1 MSFLSR
7 IRKTVFSDN
16 FNKEFELIRHSYR
29 LSFRGQRASA
39 LVISC
44 LDSRFDS
51 TGFADRL
58 RGMISCFAYAKA
70 IGVPFRIEH
79 ISPFSLSTYL
89 IPNQY
94 DWLLG
99 ENEKSFN
106 LLCAN
111 PVVIMQRKV
120 GQRSRRLFHLSSK
133 RQHHIYINSDYVKEI
148 NLHFKKEYLFSGLYS
163 ELFRPSLSLETILQ
177 PHRDKL
183 RSAEGYISVSFRF
196 MQLMGDFKDVRGET
210 LSREEQLD
218 LLGRSIEVIQQLYC
232 KEHKMV
238 LVTSDSSFFIN
249 EVSKISYVYVVPGRI
264 GHIGFSVGNEVA
276 EKMFLD
282 FLLISEADH
291 VYMARSGKMYR
302 SNFARTAALTRNVL
316 YDEITY

>member
-99 ENEKSFN
+99 ENEKSYN
-106 LLCAN
+106 LLYAN

-120 GQRSRRLFHLSSK
+120 GQRSRRLFFLSSK
-133 RQHHIYINSDYVKEI
+133 RQHHIYINSDYVKEVDV
-148 NLHFKKEYLFSGLYS
+148 LYKKEYRFSSLFN
-163 ELFRPSLSLETILQ
+163 ELFRPSLSFETILK
-177 PHRDKL
+177 PHRDRL
-183 RSAEGYISVSFRF
+183 RSTGGYVSVSFRF
-196 MQLMGDFKDVRGET
+196 MQLMGDFDDVGGEI
-210 LSREEQLD
+210 LSSEERLD
-218 LLGRSIEVIQQLYC
+218 LLGRSIEIVQQLFG
-232 KEHKMV
+232 KEQKTI
-238 LVTSDSSFFIN
+238 LVTSDSSVFIN

-264 GHIGFSVGNEVA
+264 GHVGFSAENEVS

-282 FLLISEADH
+282 FILISEADH

-302 SNFARTAALTRNVL
+302 SNFARTAAMTRNVC
-316 YDEITY
+316 YNEITY

>member
-1 MSFLSR
+1 MSILSR

-16 FNKEFELIRHSYR
+16 FNKEFELIKRNYR
-29 LSFRGQRASA
+29 ISFKRQKESA
-39 LVISC
+39 FVISC

-51 TGFADRL
+51 TGFADRM

-79 ISPFSLSTYL
+79 ISPFSLSDFL

-94 DWLLG
+94 NWLLG
-99 ENEKSFN
+99 ENEKSYN
-106 LLCAN
+106 LLYAN

-148 NLHFKKEYLFSGLYS
+148 DLHYKKEYRFSSLFN
-163 ELFRPSLSLETILQ
+163 ELFRPSFSFETILK
-177 PHRDKL
+177 PHIDRL
-183 RSAEGYISVSFRF
+183 RSTGGYVSVSFRF

-218 LLGRSIEVIQQLYC
+218 LLGRSKEIIQQLYD
-232 KEHKMV
+232 KEQKTI
-238 LVTSDSSFFIN
+238 LVTSDSSVFIN
-249 EVSKISYVYVVPGRI
+249 EVSEISYVYVVPGRI
-264 GHIGFSVGNEVA
+264 GHVGFSAENEVS

-282 FLLISEADH
+282 FILISEADH

-302 SNFARTAALTRNVL
+302 SNFARTAALTKDVL
-316 YDEITY
+316 YDEIIY